1 MSAGGAKPAG
11 SGRALRLDPLALP
24 VRFRA
29 VDADA
34 DGRVRLIELYRDEVI
49 LRRSVRGLRMAV
61 SLPISSFR
69 GIAMRLT
76 PPCGANAGSVAVVLE
91 HPDPALS
98 VPLFAATE
106 ATDLLAEWHLWGRI
120 FGLPLLAAAD
130 KGAQT
135 DIVGLGALR
144 FLDRSVANRD
154 RLRQAADRKRVRRIG
169 ACGERRR
176 DQAFGGGSEAGLI
189 ERARHRLDLGVRL
202 ARNTDF
208 TAPTTGGIARGI
220 ERI

>member
-29 VDADA
+29 ADADA

-61 SLPISSFR
+61 SLPISTFR
-69 GIAMRLT
+69 GVAMRLM
-76 PPCGANAGSVAVVLE
+76 PPRGVDAGTVAVMLE

-106 ATDLLAEWHLWGRI
+106 ATDLLAEWRLWGRI

-130 KGAQT
+130 DGTLHEAFAC
-135 DIVGLGALR
+135 LGAVR
-144 FLDRSVANRD
+144 VAAPSPHRRSGAV
-154 RLRQAADRKRVRRIG
+154 RKRRPSFLTRRKPG
-169 ACGERRR
+169 RQERTARVHR
-176 DQAFGGGSEAGLI
+176 
-189 ERARHRLDLGVRL
+189 EREII
-202 ARNTDF
+202 ARN
-208 TAPTTGGIARGI
+208 
-220 ERI
+220 

>member
-29 VDADA
+29 GDADA
-34 DGRVRLIELYRDEVI
+34 DGRVRFVELYRDEVI

-61 SLPISSFR
+61 SLPIATFR
-69 GIAMRLT
+69 GVAMRLM
-76 PPCGANAGSVAVVLE
+76 PPRGADAGTVAVMLE

-106 ATDLLAEWHLWGRI
+106 ATDLLAEWRLWGRI

-130 KGAQT
+130 DGTLHEAFAC
-135 DIVGLGALR
+135 LGAVR
-144 FLDRSVANRD
+144 VA
-154 RLRQAADRKRVRRIG
+154 APSP
-169 ACGERRR
+169 RRR
-176 DQAFGGGSEAGLI
+176 RTGIVRTRRPSFLTRRKPGRAGPARVHR
-189 ERARHRLDLGVRL
+189 EREII
-202 ARNTDF
+202 ARN
-208 TAPTTGGIARGI
+208 
-220 ERI
+220 